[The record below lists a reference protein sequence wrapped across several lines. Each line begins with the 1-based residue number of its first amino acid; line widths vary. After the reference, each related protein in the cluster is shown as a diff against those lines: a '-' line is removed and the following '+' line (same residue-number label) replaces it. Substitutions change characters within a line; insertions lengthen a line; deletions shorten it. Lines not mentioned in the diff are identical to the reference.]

1 MKDELGD
8 KGKEIKR
15 SSYASLPSNLN
26 FKAKDIKSNISK
38 IKDEVL
44 ASSNTQNT
52 QSNEVNGNQKDKI
65 VITKSKYI
73 VNRFKQRALE
83 LAYKTVNKQRVAQ
96 NKKKQK

>member
-1 MKDELGD
+1 MK
-8 KGKEIKR
+8 
-15 SSYASLPSNLN
+15 NLQ
-26 FKAKDIKSNISK
+26 ALILK
-38 IKDEVL
+38 IYRAMRLIATK
-44 ASSNTQNT
+44 NN
-52 QSNEVNGNQKDKI
+52 KI